1 LQKGGNGATNW
12 VGNQFEQNAEQML
25 ELLRQNTELTTLTN
39 QLTTHL
45 KAMAVELHQKLVLNP
60 PSLPPHA

>member
-1 LQKGGNGATNW
+1 
-12 VGNQFEQNAEQML
+12 ML